1 MTAHGRGHTWVTEVR
16 IEQAW
21 ICVLEKE
28 AKSHSSQLGS
38 RLGNPTALA
47 EADCLR
53 AQAGKDASREKG
65 DRDKSLQVPPRTAR
79 KGSACS
85 ATVSPGYGQTKG
97 HGPASLCFRQCAEA
111 RREGYREVCCPVGG

>member
-1 MTAHGRGHTWVTEVR
+1 MAHGREHTWVLRWGGVTDAR
-16 IEQAW
+16 KEQAW

-28 AKSHSSQLGS
+28 AKSHSVQLDS

-53 AQAGKDASREKG
+53 AQTGKDANRGKG
-65 DRDKSLQVPPRTAR
+65 DRDKSPHVPPRTVR

-97 HGPASLCFRQCAEA
+97 CSPGLALL
-111 RREGYREVCCPVGG
+111 

>member
-1 MTAHGRGHTWVTEVR
+1 MLRWGGVTEAR

-28 AKSHSSQLGS
+28 AKSHSAQLGS

-53 AQAGKDASREKG
+53 AQASKDTSRGKG
-65 DRDKSLQVPPRTAR
+65 DRDRSTHVPPRTVR
-79 KGSACS
+79 KGSGCS

-97 HGPASLCFRQCAEA
+97 CGPGLALF
-111 RREGYREVCCPVGG
+111 